1 MMIAP
6 FAILGRTIAA
16 AVAVAGVAVAQE
28 TVPAP
33 TPAPTTA
40 DFIRARSEDGVT
52 ALEIAVRSY
61 EAPAD
66 AAGGD
71 ASSARVPRIELAGVV
86 HIGDRSYYDALV
98 ERFSGSE
105 IVLYESV
112 LPRGAFGTRGD
123 DDLERQR
130 RTQEAMLFLRGLVE
144 GVAKRTGA
152 PPVDRAA
159 LRAAVVARDSRLA
172 RPIDL
177 AFTDGWGREIG
188 YAVDGDAFAF
198 CSLGA
203 DGARGGRDLAL
214 DLVLG
219 PTRGFAPGAAAT
231 RAPERDLYRELAEA
245 LGVDLQVRSID
256 YDRPGWEP
264 ADLPMEELLDRLWRR
279 GERSATLEMLSEQ
292 DGLRM
297 RLVRFLLGFVSKSP
311 AFKKTVIGA
320 LGSAS
325 TESGLGSVD
334 RRIIL
339 DERNEAVLDEIARL
353 LALPDPPA
361 SITVFYGAAHMP
373 DFERV
378 LAERHGY
385 RATGEEW
392 YAAMSVDEWSLK
404 RLREAIARAES
415 RLAELRGDGGDRE
428 EAADAE
434 RERRA
439 ADVAR
444 RLEAMRERLAARES
458 AASDGAD
465 AEGARGAK

>member
-1 MMIAP
+1 MSRIA
-6 FAILGRTIAA
+6 AVGSALVA
-16 AVAVAGVAVAQE
+16 AVAVAASADVAAARDSRS
-28 TVPAP
+28 PRGGASRSG
-33 TPAPTTA
+33 

-52 ALEIAVRSY
+52 TLEIAVRTLEVATPDSGPNTPRPR
-61 EAPAD
+61 A
-66 AAGGD
+66 
-71 ASSARVPRIELAGVV
+71 PRIELVGVV
-86 HIGDRSYYDALV
+86 HIGDRAYYDALV
-98 ERFSGSE
+98 ERMSE
-105 IVLYESV
+105 SETVLYESV
-112 LPRGAFGTRGD
+112 LPRGAFGTRAD
-123 DDLERQR
+123 DDLSRQR
-130 RTQEAMLFLRGLVE
+130 RTQDAMLFLRGLVE

-152 PPVDRAA
+152 LPADRAA
-159 LRAAVVARDSRLA
+159 LRAAIVARDSRLA

-177 AFTDGWGREIG
+177 AFTDGWGRAIG
-188 YAVDGDAFAF
+188 YAVDGDAFAL

-219 PTRGFAPGAAAT
+219 PTRGFAPEAAAK
-231 RAPERDLYRELAEA
+231 RAPERDLYGELADA

-334 RRIIL
+334 RSIIL
-339 DERNEAVLDEIARL
+339 DERNEAVLEEVARL
-353 LALPDPPA
+353 LARPDQPE
-361 SITVFYGAAHMP
+361 SIAIFYGAAHMP
-373 DFERV
+373 DFEKV
-378 LAERHGY
+378 LARRHGY
-385 RATGEEW
+385 EVTDERW
-392 YAAMSVDEWSLK
+392 YAAMSVDEWTPK
-404 RLREAIARAES
+404 RLREAIARAET
-415 RLAELRGDGGDRE
+415 RLAELVDVGEDVRVAAPSTEADRDGVADRS
-428 EAADAE
+428 A
-434 RERRA
+434 RA

-444 RLEAMRERLAARES
+444 RLEAMRARLAARE
-458 AASDGAD
+458 ADGD
-465 AEGARGAK
+465 

>member
-1 MMIAP
+1 MSGAR
-6 FAILGRTIAA
+6 RTIAGA
-16 AVAVAGVAVAQE
+16 ACVALAAFAAIARAEGVPQDGARGTKPAGS
-28 TVPAP
+28 
-33 TPAPTTA
+33 
-40 DFIRARSEDGVT
+40 IRARSEDGVT
-52 ALEIAVRSY
+52 ALEIAVRTLEVATPDSGPNTLRPR
-61 EAPAD
+61 A
-66 AAGGD
+66 
-71 ASSARVPRIELAGVV
+71 PRIELVGVV
-86 HIGDRSYYDALV
+86 HIGDRAYYDALV
-98 ERFSGSE
+98 GRLSE
-105 IVLYESV
+105 SEVVLYESV
-112 LPRGAFGTRGD
+112 LPRGAFGTRAD
-123 DDLERQR
+123 DDLGRQR
-130 RTQEAMLFLRGLVE
+130 RTQDAMLFLRGLVE
-144 GVAKRTGA
+144 GVAQRTGA
-152 PPVDRAA
+152 LPADRAA

-177 AFTDGWGREIG
+177 AFTDGWGRAIG
-188 YAVDGDAFAF
+188 YAVDGDAFAL

-219 PTRGFAPGAAAT
+219 PTRGFTLGGAAMRT
-231 RAPERDLYRELAEA
+231 PERDLYGELADA

-339 DERNEAVLDEIARL
+339 DERNEAVLEEVARL
-353 LALPDPPA
+353 LARPDQPE
-361 SITVFYGAAHMP
+361 SIAIFYGAAHMP
-373 DFERV
+373 DFEKV
-378 LAERHGY
+378 LARRHGY
-385 RATGEEW
+385 EATGERW

-404 RLREAIARAES
+404 RLREAIPRAEA
-415 RLAELRGDGGDRE
+415 RLAQIEAEPVAEGDLRGASD
-428 EAADAE
+428 
-434 RERRA
+434 RA
-439 ADVAR
+439 ADIAR
-444 RLEAMRERLAARES
+444 RLEAMRGRLAARE
-458 AASDGAD
+458 AADD
-465 AEGARGAK
+465 